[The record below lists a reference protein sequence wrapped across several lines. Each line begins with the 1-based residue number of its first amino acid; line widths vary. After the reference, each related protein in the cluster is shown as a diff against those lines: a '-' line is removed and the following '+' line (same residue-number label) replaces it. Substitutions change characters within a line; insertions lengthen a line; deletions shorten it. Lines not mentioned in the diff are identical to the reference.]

1 MTMASAVIHV
11 VDDDA
16 PFRKAM
22 GRLLKA
28 SGYQVALY
36 DSGERLLE
44 RPPGAEPGC
53 ILLDLRMDGLS
64 GLEVQRRL
72 AQSGHTLPIV
82 FLTGQGDIPASVQA
96 IKAGAEDFLSKP
108 VGKRP
113 LLDAVARALA
123 RQEQAREQNE
133 RLGAQRAL
141 VATLTPRESEVLA
154 LVVRGKLNKQ
164 IAYALGASERT
175 VKAHRHSI
183 MLKLHAPSLAELVV
197 IAERLGILAAPSAA
211 ENHTRILG

>member
-1 MTMASAVIHV
+1 MTAASAVIHV

-16 PFRKAM
+16 LFRKAM
-22 GRLLKA
+22 ARLLQA
-28 SGYQVALY
+28 SGYRVALY
-36 DSGERLLE
+36 DSGERLLAH
-44 RPPGAEPGC
+44 PPGAEPGC
-53 ILLDLRMDGLS
+53 ILLDLRMRGLS
-64 GLEVQRRL
+64 GLELQQQL

-82 FLTGQGDIPASVQA
+82 FLTGHGDIPASVQA

-123 RQEQAREQNE
+123 RQEQAREHDQ
-133 RLGAQRAL
+133 RLDAQRTL
-141 VATLTPRESEVLA
+141 LATLTTREREVFA

-183 MLKLHAPSLAELVV
+183 MLKLRAHSLAELVLT
-197 IAERLGILAAPSAA
+197 AERLGILAAPDADDNRA
-211 ENHTRILG
+211 RISG